1 MQSRGHWSTVRS
13 WRRTNWWGIFGIKH
27 QIQRCWK
34 IIFLL
39 ILLSLGIKPF
49 KGQYFCA
56 GQWPWSQQSHSGLI
70 QHSFFI
76 KYCSH
81 IFINCVYWF
90 DRTTAEAWENGT
102 DCKCFYPMA
111 NVSRKP
117 QFDLII
123 RRLNLSPFQEVF
135 MWWCSVTMFIIP
147 TLLIILIWGVMAHH
161 FATENETRLGEE
173 NQSEW
178 TERWNYHY
186 FHSFQLLEIGYNQDG
201 SPGRALPPD
210 HWSLLS
216 GLPRGH
222 HLAPDIEHHVVGQ
235 DLALVPA
242 QRDAQPCHLHRH
254 DLHHPGGVRQQDL
267 LQEIQSFTVDE
278 NRILN
283 VCWGWGNVGM

>member
-123 RRLNLSPFQEVF
+123 RRPNLSPFQEVF

-161 FATENETRLGEE
+161 FATENESRLGKYKI
-173 NQSEW
+173 NRSEQ
-178 TERWNYHY
+178 NY
-186 FHSFQLLEIGYNQDG
+186 FHLSLSSSLKSVTIKMVLLAGLFLLTIGPYCLVFLAATI
-201 SPGRALPPD
+201 SPPISSTMWLDRTLPL
-210 HWSLLS
+210 SLLN
-216 GLPRGH
+216 GM
-222 HLAPDIEHHVVGQ
+222 
-235 DLALVPA
+235 
-242 QRDAQPCHLHRH
+242 
-254 DLHHPGGVRQQDL
+254 
-267 LQEIQSFTVDE
+267 
-278 NRILN
+278 LN
-283 VCWGWGNVGM
+283 PVIYIAMISTIREAFANKICYRRSNPSL